1 MFMKIFAI
9 KNENSIKVFSY
20 LVYYEIADKF
30 YIEIDD
36 KADEWSVPF
45 YLSAFVKRGVFT
57 VNAKQSS
64 EWVRQR
70 IIPPDRQNIGQ
81 ILKDNGLKNYREYEL
96 LMLGEG
102 RCAQDDYSLE
112 QIAEND
118 LPKCIKDR
126 IKKRIDDVIPLFGSN
141 SLLVFF
147 GNSKVKLC
155 KINKIIQK
163 YPLIDK
169 YLSLHPEELKNVKV
183 EVGGTGISW
192 NESLV
197 ISDSE
202 LYKYGTMVKLAK
214 SDFLDFIS
222 MRVVNTAEAAKI
234 LNCSRQN
241 IDDLIK
247 RGKLKPIK
255 EMANDKL
262 FLKSDIL
269 KREWQ

>member
-1 MFMKIFAI
+1 MKIFAI
-9 KNENSIKVFSY
+9 KNENDNTVFSY

-36 KADEWSVPF
+36 NADEWCVPF
-45 YLSAFVKRGVFT
+45 YISHFVRRGIFT

-102 RCAQDDYSLE
+102 RCAQDDYCLE
-112 QIAEND
+112 LITEND
-118 LPKCIKDR
+118 LPKCIRDR
-126 IKKRIDDVIPLFGSN
+126 IKKRIDDVIPLSCSD

-155 KINKIIQK
+155 KMNKIVQK
-163 YPLIDK
+163 YPQVEK
-169 YLSLHPEELKNVKV
+169 YLSIRPNEFKNVSV

-197 ISDSE
+197 IPDSE
-202 LYKYGTMVKLAK
+202 LYKYGTTVNLSKK
-214 SDFLDFIS
+214 DFLDFIS
-222 MRVVNTAEAAKI
+222 MRVVNTAEAARI

>member
-1 MFMKIFAI
+1 MKIFAI
-9 KNENSIKVFSY
+9 RNDNDNTALSY
-20 LVYYEIADKF
+20 LIYYEIADKF
-30 YIEIDD
+30 YIEIADY
-36 KADEWSVPF
+36 ADEWSVPF
-45 YLSAFVKRGVFT
+45 YLASFVRKGTFT
-57 VNAKQSS
+57 VNAKQSQ

-81 ILKDNGLKNYREYEL
+81 ILKDNGLNNYREYEL

-118 LPKCIKDR
+118 LPMCIKNR
-126 IKKRIDDVIPLFGSN
+126 IKRRIDDVIPLSDSN

-147 GNSKVKLC
+147 GNSIVKIC
-155 KINKIIQK
+155 KMNRITDK
-163 YPLIDK
+163 YPMIKKL
-169 YLSLHPEELKNVKV
+169 LSIHPEELKNVRV

-197 ISDSE
+197 IPDSE
-202 LYKYGTMVKLAK
+202 LYKYGKNVELSKN
-214 SDFLDFIS
+214 DFIDYIS
-222 MRVVNTAEAAKI
+222 MRVVNTAEAAGI

-255 EMANDKL
+255 ETAKDKL